1 MRSSTSRTARRRWGL
16 LPRSS
21 PRRRSPRST
30 PPPSRCSPTGWG
42 ASSSPVSKR
51 RRCTHM
57 ADAGLFLAV
66 NDTTPTLTW
75 NLFSDVAALFQYQ
88 FMVNAFTAGTVV
100 AITAGAIGYFVV
112 LRGSSF
118 AAHALSHIGFAG
130 ATGAVVLA
138 INPIFGLLAFTM
150 GSGMAIGALGD
161 RLRGRDVTIGIVLA
175 WTLGLGVLFIS
186 LYTGYAQEA
195 YALLF
200 GEILGISVQEVEVTA
215 LVAGLAMVAVVA
227 MYRPLLFA
235 SVDQDLARA
244 KGVPTLALSFAFM
257 AILALAV
264 TDAVQV
270 VGVLLIFALIV
281 TPAAIAIRF
290 TSRPVIAIATG
301 IALSLAFTWLG
312 LAIAYY
318 SPHPV
323 SFFITTLAFA
333 TYLVVRVAQA
343 APTWVRSTSP
353 A

>member
-75 NLFSDVAALFQYQ
+75 NLFSDVAAMFQYQ
-88 FMVNAFTAGTVV
+88 FMVNAFVAGTVV
-100 AITAGAIGYFVV
+100 AIVAGAIGYFVV
-112 LRGSSF
+112 LRSSAF

-138 INPIFGLLAFTM
+138 VNPIFGLLAFTV
-150 GSGMAIGALGD
+150 GSGIAIGALGN

-186 LYTGYAQEA
+186 LYTGYANEA
-195 YALLF
+195 YAILF
-200 GEILGISVQEVEVTA
+200 GLILGISQNEVTVTVVAGVITIAA
-215 LVAGLAMVAVVA
+215 LVFV
-227 MYRPLLFA
+227 YR
-235 SVDQDLARA
+235 
-244 KGVPTLALSFAFM
+244 
-257 AILALAV
+257 
-264 TDAVQV
+264 
-270 VGVLLIFALIV
+270 
-281 TPAAIAIRF
+281 
-290 TSRPVIAIATG
+290 RP
-301 IALSLAFTWLG
+301 
-312 LAIAYY
+312 
-318 SPHPV
+318 P
-323 SFFITTLAFA
+323 
-333 TYLVVRVAQA
+333 
-343 APTWVRSTSP
+343 
-353 A
+353 

>member
-1 MRSSTSRTARRRWGL
+1 
-16 LPRSS
+16 
-21 PRRRSPRST
+21 
-30 PPPSRCSPTGWG
+30 
-42 ASSSPVSKR
+42 
-51 RRCTHM
+51 M
-57 ADAGLFLAV
+57 ADAGPLLV
-66 NDTTPTLTW
+66 VSNTTPHLSW
-75 NLFSDVAALFQYQ
+75 NLLADLAAIFHYQ
-88 FMVNAFTAGTVV
+88 FMVNAFMAGTVV
-100 AITAGAIGYFVV
+100 AIVAGAIGYFVV
-112 LRGSSF
+112 LRSSAF

-138 INPIFGLLAFTM
+138 INPTFGLLAFTM

-161 RLRGRDVTIGIVLA
+161 RIRGRDVTIGIVLS

-200 GEILGISVQEVEVTA
+200 GEILGIGAQEVGVTG
-215 LVAGLAMVAVVA
+215 LVAAVALIALIA

-244 KGVPTLALSFAFM
+244 KGVPTLAISIIFM
-257 AILALAV
+257 ALLALAV

-281 TPAAIAIRF
+281 TPAAIAVRF
-290 TSRPVIAIATG
+290 TSRPSIAIAMG
-301 IALSLAFTWLG
+301 VALSLAFTWLG

-323 SFFITTLAFA
+323 SFFITSLAFG
-333 TYLVVRVAQA
+333 TYVLVRAAQA
-343 APTWVRSTSP
+343 LPGRLAKLGAASAS
-353 A
+353 

>member
-1 MRSSTSRTARRRWGL
+1 MPEGS
-16 LPRSS
+16 
-21 PRRRSPRST
+21 
-30 PPPSRCSPTGWG
+30 
-42 ASSSPVSKR
+42 
-51 RRCTHM
+51 
-57 ADAGLFLAV
+57 LFLVV
-66 NDTTPTLTW
+66 NNTTPALSW
-75 NLFSDVAALFQYQ
+75 NLFADIAAIFQYQ
-88 FMVNAFTAGTVV
+88 FMVNAFMAGTVV
-100 AITAGAIGYFVV
+100 AIVAGAIGYFVV
-112 LRGSSF
+112 LRSSAF

-150 GSGMAIGALGD
+150 GAGMTIGALGD
-161 RLRGRDVTIGIVLA
+161 RIRGRDVTIGIVLA

-200 GEILGISVQEVEVTA
+200 GEILGISVREVAVTG
-215 LVAGLAMVAVVA
+215 LVAAVALIVLIA

-244 KGVPTLALSFAFM
+244 KGVPTLALSIIFM
-257 AILALAV
+257 ALLALAV

-290 TSRPVIAIATG
+290 TSRPSIAIATG
-301 IALSLAFTWLG
+301 VGLSLAFTWLG

-323 SFFITTLAFA
+323 SFFITSLAFGS
-333 TYLVVRVAQA
+333 YVVVRVAQA
-343 APTWVRSTSP
+343 LVGRLAKVGAAAAS
-353 A
+353 